1 MLPSN
6 ADVAVAA
13 VTGAARV
20 YGHFGYGDL
29 QEATTVK
36 AFQWFKATATATH
49 YMMVS
54 VLPYTYA
61 EVAFTGAQTVTLVF

>member
-6 ADVAVAA
+6 TNTGPVAA

-36 AFQWFKATATATH
+36 AFQWKASTLLTTH
-49 YMMVS
+49 FMMVS
-54 VLPYTYA
+54 VLPYNYA
-61 EVAFTGAQTVTLVF
+61 ETTFTAGQEILL